1 MWAEGLGDD
10 SEGSLI
16 FVELDGAAKEQA
28 AEQVVLF
35 KKRDL
40 ERCCLDG
47 ALERPVGIVSEAN
60 KAREVVH

>member
-1 MWAEGLGDD
+1 MWSGRQRGG
-10 SEGSLI
+10 SEWSLI
-16 FVELDGAAKEQA
+16 FVELDRAAKEQA